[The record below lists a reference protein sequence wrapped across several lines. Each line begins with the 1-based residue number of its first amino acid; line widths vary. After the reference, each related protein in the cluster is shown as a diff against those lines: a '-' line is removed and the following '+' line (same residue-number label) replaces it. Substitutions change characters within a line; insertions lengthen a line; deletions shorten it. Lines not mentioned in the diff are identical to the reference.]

1 MGTRD
6 KDAEKASEEGMEGQD
21 VLHCVQYD
29 SNMNLVLS
37 GSAPF
42 YRTATEVQHNKF
54 FFCKVT
60 ANFPLNF

>member
-37 GSAPF
+37 GSAPC
-42 YRTATEVQHNKF
+42 EWM
-54 FFCKVT
+54 
-60 ANFPLNF
+60 